1 MRRYENSLPSP
12 TMIYRREARKLQR
25 VLILGCGCDW
35 HSDYAAAAH
44 SASVATVFML
54 RAVPVLAAVIFSFDF
69 AMPLP

>member
-1 MRRYENSLPSP
+1 M
-12 TMIYRREARKLQR
+12 QR